1 MDLFEIAK
9 LKHPKLGNAGSVAPN
24 ETLAAI
30 PRATGNLG
38 KCADPLI
45 ARRKNSWKAI

>member
-30 PRATGNLG
+30 PRATGVMVTCIVLFT
-38 KCADPLI
+38 
-45 ARRKNSWKAI
+45 SS